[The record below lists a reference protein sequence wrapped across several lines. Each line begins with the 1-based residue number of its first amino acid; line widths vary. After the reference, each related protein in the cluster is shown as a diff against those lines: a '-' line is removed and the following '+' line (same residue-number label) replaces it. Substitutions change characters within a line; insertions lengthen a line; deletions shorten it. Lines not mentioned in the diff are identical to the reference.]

1 MKSII
6 KVQKVKEGILKGHSL
21 DGIPTTEEVVSKG
34 IHLGDIS
41 KALVK
46 KVEEIFLYLIEMKE
60 EINAMMKDIFT
71 LKDNDVRMQVEIDE
85 LKAENTELKSGL
97 KKVMNENIEMKNDI
111 EKIKKLLAGK
121 KK

>member
-34 IHLGDIS
+34 IHLGEIS

-60 EINAMMKDIFT
+60 EINTIMSDIFT
-71 LKDNDVRMQVEIDE
+71 LKDNDVKMQEEINE
-85 LKAENTELKSGL
+85 LKEKNEMLEKGNKEMKRDIMEMKEILNELK
-97 KKVMNENIEMKNDI
+97 KK
-111 EKIKKLLAGK
+111 
-121 KK
+121 